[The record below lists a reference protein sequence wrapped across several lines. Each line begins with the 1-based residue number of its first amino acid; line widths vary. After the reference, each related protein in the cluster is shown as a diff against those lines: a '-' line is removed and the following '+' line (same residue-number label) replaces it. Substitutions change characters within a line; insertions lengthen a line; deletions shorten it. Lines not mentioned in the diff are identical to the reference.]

1 MQLDRTQSVGAVIL
15 DETISRNKSPLVVK
29 PLSLESHVPMNLN
42 DNAMKLLESNPV
54 SLRDLPEETHSR
66 VRVEPCEFE
75 SLLQRAMEILSVRAR
90 SATASSS

>member
-1 MQLDRTQSVGAVIL
+1 
-15 DETISRNKSPLVVK
+15 
-29 PLSLESHVPMNLN
+29 MNLN
-42 DNAMKLLESNPV
+42 DSAMKQLESSPI
-54 SLRDLPEETHSR
+54 SSRDLPEEIHSR